1 MEHSFNGSP
10 SRATAARKQSPSP
23 LRPVPEKKKGA
34 VQVFREAPKGES
46 PQRAKSPASQL
57 KGQNSQQQMTE
68 LIAMTQNEHT
78 ERGEVSVA
86 VMDNMVERAKK
97 KFNKLDK
104 DDSGTLEGEEVEE
117 LAAWVWNKFHPG
129 GKEIESDVRDV
140 MATKLLERLDE
151 NDDKSISFVEF
162 EAWFKRTCVS
172 IQRFRSHKARPD
184 GSPARAK
191 TPSPSPNK
199 TAKTTLPP
207 QAPSVPASPVTLDD
221 IEKPEDRLRRLN
233 RELVDAQEAMLASPD
248 KQERKRLRRKC
259 RELDKELGGEHEG
272 YREWKSSLNSSQA
285 SELGD
290 SSGPGGYTD
299 RFSSPMKARNTSPAR
314 PVQGFF
320 SSAAKPVAPVTAP
333 SSNFAT
339 KANPEYEPMAAV
351 DVDPVVA
358 PAGAEGEEKARA
370 SEEAEVVF
378 GVSQSPVQA
387 TPEKPVA
394 APVGASPSQ
403 KLMDQAIADM
413 GNNSVETGEVSVA
426 VMDKMVSRA
435 RKKFNKL
442 DRDASGVLEG
452 HEVEEL
458 ASWVWGKFHPGG
470 AEIDVEIRK
479 ANASKLLTQMD
490 TNNDGN
496 ISFEE
501 FEAWF
506 KRTCVDIQ
514 RKQLHGA
521 KSVASPSPAKPGES
535 KPPLPSPSPAA
546 PNPAV
551 APKAETPLAVPESPA
566 EAASSPALGFFK
578 GSKQHAPDPFPS
590 ALEAGTG
597 AWFSSEKDGKWFS
610 AEAREP
616 AAGDDGP
623 WFNKNGVWGKE
634 DKLLSSE
641 KANEARPSPAELRN
655 QSPADLIRQTN
666 SPGGFFRGASSAA
679 GASPAH

>member
-1 MEHSFNGSP
+1 
-10 SRATAARKQSPSP
+10 
-23 LRPVPEKKKGA
+23 
-34 VQVFREAPKGES
+34 
-46 PQRAKSPASQL
+46 
-57 KGQNSQQQMTE
+57 
-68 LIAMTQNEHT
+68 
-78 ERGEVSVA
+78 
-86 VMDNMVERAKK
+86 
-97 KFNKLDK
+97 
-104 DDSGTLEGEEVEE
+104 
-117 LAAWVWNKFHPG
+117 
-129 GKEIESDVRDV
+129 
-140 MATKLLERLDE
+140 
-151 NDDKSISFVEF
+151 
-162 EAWFKRTCVS
+162 
-172 IQRFRSHKARPD
+172 
-184 GSPARAK
+184 
-191 TPSPSPNK
+191 
-199 TAKTTLPP
+199 
-207 QAPSVPASPVTLDD
+207 
-221 IEKPEDRLRRLN
+221 
-233 RELVDAQEAMLASPD
+233 
-248 KQERKRLRRKC
+248 
-259 RELDKELGGEHEG
+259 
-272 YREWKSSLNSSQA
+272 
-285 SELGD
+285 
-290 SSGPGGYTD
+290 
-299 RFSSPMKARNTSPAR
+299 MKARNASPAR

-320 SSAAKPVAPVTAP
+320 SSASKPVAPVTAP

-339 KANPEYEPMAAV
+339 KANPEYEPMAPL
-351 DVDPVVA
+351 DVDPVVVPA
-358 PAGAEGEEKARA
+358 AAGAAGEEKARV

-378 GVSQSPVQA
+378 GVSQSPAQA

-394 APVGASPSQ
+394 SATVAASPSQ
-403 KLMDQAIADM
+403 RLLDQAIADM

-521 KSVASPSPAKPGES
+521 KSKASAASPSPAKPGES
-535 KPPLPSPSPAA
+535 KPPLPSPSPVA
-546 PNPAV
+546 PSPAV

-566 EAASSPALGFFK
+566 GGVLFESGASQEPSAAASSPALGFFK

-597 AWFSSEKDGKWFS
+597 AWFSSGKDGKWFS
-610 AEAREP
+610 AEADEP

-623 WFNKNGVWGKE
+623 WFNKNGVWGKK
-634 DKLLSSE
+634 DVGFDSTSRPTYL
-641 KANEARPSPAELRN
+641 ANQARPSPAELRN